1 MKGAVPWDDTLQFC
15 ESVDDAIASAGG
27 MFRDD
32 WRAGT
37 RRVYGWAKDAG
48 SEPFAAAVRLALD
61 REAPAETVRAVFR
74 SLCDHRQSLF
84 AQKAAAVIGWA
95 EAIAG
100 LGPTGNPDDDTI
112 LWAGAWGVAG
122 EAPPPADM
130 HGACLPSIVQALK
143 SGEETG
149 IRICD
154 EFLQRLAD
162 AAGREQTS
170 DAERA
175 VFAVS
180 VLKDSLA
187 VAEGLYSTYKGLFGG
202 VLDILYWPA
211 MAGCAETRIRAS
223 LLADGCSL
231 PGDGTCERKTSSVI
245 PQAVSL
251 TQETPRAFSA

>member
-1 MKGAVPWDDTLQFC
+1 MSDAVAGVPWDDDTLRFC
-15 ESVDDAIASAGG
+15 ESADDAIASAGG
-27 MFRDD
+27 VFRDD

-61 REAPAETVRAVFR
+61 REAPADTVRTVFG

-100 LGPTGNPDDDTI
+100 LGPTGNPDDDTA
-112 LWAGAWGVAG
+112 LWAGAWGVVG
-122 EAPPPADM
+122 EAPPQADM

-143 SGEETG
+143 NGETG

-162 AAGREQTS
+162 AS

-175 VFAVS
+175 VFAIS
-180 VLKDSLA
+180 VLKDSLT

-211 MAGCAETRIRAS
+211 MAGCAVTRIRAS
-223 LLADGCSL
+223 LGGCSF

-245 PQAVSL
+245 PQAASL
-251 TQETPRAFSA
+251 TQEAQRTFSA